1 MAAFPFFRPISL
13 LSCLSGSVVAFGV
26 WGAAISPALAQLT
39 DADPIPPSEL
49 RSTGTNTTFTIAAA
63 DQLMAAASQAIS
75 AQNPALAIERLESAS
90 DLYNELSTYYQELAG
105 MFVGIDSRQVSS
117 NRAFALETAQKRD
130 EANYQLALVYRT
142 QNQPELAI
150 PLLME
155 VLRSQQPTRD
165 LGTRAYQ
172 QLFELGFVDAP
183 YDS

>member
-26 WGAAISPALAQLT
+26 WGAAINPALAQSS

-63 DQLMAAASQAIS
+63 DQLAAEGGQAITR
-75 AQNPALAIERLESAS
+75 QNPTLAIERLKAAS

-117 NRAFALETAQKRD
+117 NRALALEAAQKRD
-130 EANYQLALVYRT
+130 ATNYQLALVYRT

-165 LGTRAYQ
+165 LGGRAYQ
-172 QLFELGFVDAP
+172 QLFELGFVEAP
-183 YDS
+183 FDS

>member
-1 MAAFPFFRPISL
+1 MAALPRFRPVSL
-13 LSCLSGSVVAFGV
+13 LNCLSGSIVALGLL
-26 WGAAISPALAQLT
+26 GATMGPAFAQNS

-49 RSTGTNTTFTIAAA
+49 RSTGTNTTFTIAVA
-63 DQLMAAASQAIS
+63 DQLSAEAGQAIA
-75 AQNPALAIERLESAS
+75 AQNPTLAIERLEAAS

-117 NRAFALETAQKRD
+117 NRALALETAQKRD
-130 EANYQLALVYRT
+130 ESNYQLALLYRR

-165 LGTRAYQ
+165 LGNRAYQ
-172 QLFELGFVDAP
+172 QLFELGFVEAP

>member
-1 MAAFPFFRPISL
+1 MAAFPFFRPVSL
-13 LSCLSGSVVAFGV
+13 LSCLSGSIVAFGML
-26 WGAAISPALAQLT
+26 GAITGPAWAQSA
-39 DADPIPPSEL
+39 DAEPIPPSEL

-63 DQLMAAASQAIS
+63 DQLAAEAGSAIV
-75 AQNPALAIERLESAS
+75 AQNLTLAIQRLEAAS

-105 MFVGIDSRQVSS
+105 MFIGIDSRQVSS
-117 NRAFALETAQKRD
+117 NRALALETAQKRD
-130 EANYQLALVYRT
+130 ESNYQLALLYRR

-165 LGTRAYQ
+165 LGGRAYQ
-172 QLFELGFVDAP
+172 QLFELGFVEAP